1 MANLKKMSDELKSF
15 FAQEISA
22 SAVNVTTSINDTM
35 NRKFDQL
42 NNRPNEI
49 DIRVNESKTLAE
61 NNTNKLEQLE
71 EESKITNLRL
81 EEYSRKIEQL
91 EELADDQIN
100 RNACSTLISSGACVC
115 VYSLPLS
122 RLLLTETKQ

>member
-1 MANLKKMSDELKSF
+1 MSDELKSF

-42 NNRPNEI
+42 NNRLNDI

-61 NNTNKLEQLE
+61 YNTNRLEQIE

-81 EEYSRKIEQL
+81 
-91 EELADDQIN
+91 
-100 RNACSTLISSGACVC
+100 
-115 VYSLPLS
+115 
-122 RLLLTETKQ
+122 